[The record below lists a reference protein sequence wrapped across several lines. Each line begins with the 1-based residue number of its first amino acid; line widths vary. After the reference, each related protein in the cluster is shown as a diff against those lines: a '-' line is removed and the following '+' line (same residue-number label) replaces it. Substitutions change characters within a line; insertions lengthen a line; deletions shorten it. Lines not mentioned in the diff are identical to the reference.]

1 MKKFFYLLSVLSLFL
16 MLTACGE
23 TSEENVSGEE
33 GNAED
38 QATEESEKNENEIN
52 QVIVDNENV
61 KATLV
66 KIAKKDDPIWG
77 KSIEVV
83 FDVQN
88 KRTETI
94 TVQAN
99 EVSADNRMVDEALIA
114 MSQDVASGKSA
125 TAKLTINDLEGYDFP
140 ELKEVFEM
148 TLHIFSWDNYDYQE
162 NYPVKVTF

>member
-16 MLTACGE
+16 LLAACGE
-23 TSEENVSGEE
+23 TTEENVSGEVE
-33 GNAED
+33 NADD
-38 QATEESEKNENEIN
+38 QATEESETNENEIN

-66 KIAKKDDPIWG
+66 KIVKKDDPIWG

-88 KRTETI
+88 KRSETI

-99 EVSADNRMVDEALIA
+99 EVSADNRMVDEALIT

-125 TAKLTINDLEGYDFP
+125 TAKLTINELEGYDFP
-140 ELKEVFEM
+140 ELKENFEM
-148 TLHIFSWDNYDYQE
+148 TLHIFSWDNYDYEE